1 MHTRNVVLAVVGL
14 LAGMGGTALAQP
26 VGTFRWQLQPFC
38 NVVTV
43 AITQNGAV
51 YRLEGTDDQCGGG
64 ADAASV
70 TGTAFPNADG
80 TIGFGLNIVTAPG
93 GRPLHVDA
101 DITLGAFSGTWRD
114 SAGSSGPF
122 VLTPGAGNGG
132 TARPLPSTTSS
143 LPAAILLRQDGGL
156 VAGGASNVGA
166 IPATGSGVRMMW
178 YPGKMAFR
186 AGEVTTAAW
195 DDGNIGLAST
205 AFGRN
210 ALASGLGSLA
220 VGLSTAASA
229 SGSVAM
235 GTTTTASGPNSLAI
249 GSSTLASGSS
259 SVTMGSTTSASGPNS
274 LALGSSTSASAS
286 ASVAMGSSTI
296 ASGPNGVAVGS
307 RTTASGSASVALG
320 STTTASGGDSVAM
333 GSFTTASGGRSLA
346 MGSSTIASGS
356 RALAGGIASQ
366 AIGETSLAFGD
377 NVRADGTGSVA
388 LGSFAAAIADGS
400 FVFSDRSQPGVLHGA
415 VTPNAFS
422 VRATGG
428 VTFQTGLATSVGVRL
443 ASNGTQWLSLSDART
458 KHQFRELDTD
468 DVLARI
474 AAMAV
479 TEWSYDAQDAGIRH
493 IGPTAQDF
501 HAAFGLGED
510 PLRIGT
516 LDADGVAL
524 AGVRALEA
532 RSRIQASRID
542 ALERA
547 LEKAMA
553 ALCAMSGDCR

>member
-1 MHTRNVVLAVVGL
+1 MHTRNVVLALIGL
-14 LAGMGGTALAQP
+14 LAGIEGAALAQP

-93 GRPLHVDA
+93 GRPVHVDA
-101 DITLGAFSGTWRD
+101 DISLGTFGGTWRD
-114 SAGSSGPF
+114 SVGGSGAF

-132 TARPLPSTTSS
+132 SARPLPSTGAS
-143 LPAAILLRQDGGL
+143 LPAAIVLRQDGGF
-156 VAGGASNVGA
+156 VAGGTEGVGA
-166 IPATGSGVRMMW
+166 IPASGVGVRSMW
-178 YPGKMAFR
+178 YPGKAAFR
-186 AGEVTTAAW
+186 AGRVTTAAW
-195 DDGNIGLAST
+195 EDANIGTGSA
-205 AFGRN
+205 AFGTN
-210 ALASGLGSLA
+210 TTASGLGSLA
-220 VGLSTAASA
+220 VGSSTLASS

-235 GTTTTASGPNSLAI
+235 GTTTVASGPNSLAI

-259 SVTMGSTTSASGPNS
+259 GVAMGSTTSASGPNS

-296 ASGPNGVAVGS
+296 ASGPNGVAAGS

-320 STTTASGGDSVAM
+320 SSTTASGGGSMAI
-333 GSFTTASGGRSLA
+333 GSFTTAGGGDSLA
-346 MGSSTIASGS
+346 VGSSTVASGS
-356 RALAGGIASQ
+356 RALAGGISSQ
-366 AIGETSLAFGD
+366 AIGATSLAFGD
-377 NVRADGTGSVA
+377 NVRADGTGSIA
-388 LGSFAAAIADGS
+388 LGSFAAAIGNGS
-400 FVFSDRSQPGVLHGA
+400 FAFSDRSQPGVLHGA
-415 VTPNAFS
+415 VNANEFS

-428 VTFQTGLATSVGVRL
+428 VIFQTGLAANVGVRL
-443 ASNGTQWLSLSDART
+443 APNGTQWLSLSDART
-458 KHQFRELDTD
+458 KHHFRELDTD

-474 AAMAV
+474 AAMPV
-479 TEWSYDAQDAGIRH
+479 TEWSYEAQGAGIRH

>member
-1 MHTRNVVLAVVGL
+1 MSANAPFMTARLWMVVALVMGATLASE
-14 LAGMGGTALAQP
+14 AQT
-26 VGTFRWQLQPFC
+26 VGTFRWQLRPFC

-93 GRPLHVDA
+93 GRPVHVDA
-101 DITLGAFSGTWRD
+101 DISLGTFSGSWRD
-114 SAGSSGPF
+114 SAGQAGTF
-122 VLTPGAGNGG
+122 ALTPGAASGG
-132 TARPLPSTTSS
+132 SPRPLPSAASS
-143 LPAAILLRQDGGL
+143 TNALRPDGGFVTTGVL
-156 VAGGASNVGA
+156 GQGQVPVS
-166 IPATGSGVRMMW
+166 GSGARMMW
-178 YPGKMAFR
+178 HPGKAAFR
-186 AGEVTTAAW
+186 AGEVVDAQW
-195 DDGNIGLAST
+195 DDANVGVRST
-205 AFGRN
+205 AFGQSTT
-210 ALASGLGSLA
+210 ASGQ
-220 VGLSTAASA
+220 VGTAMGFFTTASGGISTAIGSGTTA
-229 SGSVAM
+229 SGDFSTAM
-235 GTTTTASGPNSLAI
+235 GQGTTASGPSSTAAGISTRASGQASTAMGDRTTASGRASTAI
-249 GSSTLASGSS
+249 GELTTASG
-259 SVTMGSTTSASGPNS
+259 VRST
-274 LALGSSTSASAS
+274 
-286 ASVAMGSSTI
+286 AMGSSTI
-296 ASGPNGVAVGS
+296 ASGTN
-307 RTTASGSASVALG
+307 
-320 STTTASGGDSVAM
+320 
-333 GSFTTASGGRSLA
+333 
-346 MGSSTIASGS
+346 
-356 RALAGGIASQ
+356 ALAGGSAAQ
-366 AIGETSLAFGD
+366 AGGATALAFGD

-388 LGSFAAAIADGS
+388 LGSFAAAIANGS

-415 VTPNAFS
+415 VNANEFT

-428 VTFQTGLATSVGVRL
+428 VTFQTGLAANVGVRL

-474 AAMAV
+474 AAMPV
-479 TEWSYDAQDAGIRH
+479 TEWSYDAQGAGIRH

-532 RSRIQASRID
+532 RSRDMRSQHD
-542 ALERA
+542 ALLARVAKLERA
-547 LEKAMA
+547 LAD
-553 ALCAMSGDCR
+553 ALETVRALKGGR

>member
-1 MHTRNVVLAVVGL
+1 MHTRNVVLAVAGL
-14 LAGMGGTALAQP
+14 LAGIGGPALAQP

-51 YRLEGTDDQCGGG
+51 YRLEGTDDQCGNG

-80 TIGFGLNIVTAPG
+80 SIGLGLNIVTTPG
-93 GRPLHVDA
+93 GRPVHVEA
-101 DITLGAFSGTWRD
+101 EISLGTFSGTWRD
-114 SAGSSGPF
+114 SVGSSGTF
-122 VLTPGAGNGG
+122 ALTPGAGNGG
-132 TARPLPSTTSS
+132 TARPLPSTGGS
-143 LPAAILLRQDGGL
+143 LPAAIVLRQDGGF
-156 VAGGASNVGA
+156 VAGGAPNVGT
-166 IPATGSGVRMMW
+166 IPASGAGVRSMW
-178 YPGKMAFR
+178 YPGKAAFR
-186 AGEVTTAAW
+186 AGRVTTAAW
-195 DDGNIGLAST
+195 DDANIGTASA
-205 AFGRN
+205 AFGTN
-210 ALASGLGSLA
+210 TLASGPNSLA
-220 VGLSTAASA
+220 VGSSTLASA

-235 GTTTTASGPNSLAI
+235 GSTTTASGTNSLAI
-249 GSSTLASGSS
+249 GSSTLASASGSVAMGSS
-259 SVTMGSTTSASGPNS
+259 TTASVANAVAMGSSTTASASSAVALGSSTTASGSNS
-274 LALGSSTSASAS
+274 LALGSSTIAGASNSLA
-286 ASVAMGSSTI
+286 G
-296 ASGPNGVAVGS
+296 
-307 RTTASGSASVALG
+307 GSASQA
-320 STTTASGGDSVAM
+320 TGGV
-333 GSFTTASGGRSLA
+333 
-346 MGSSTIASGS
+346 
-356 RALAGGIASQ
+356 
-366 AIGETSLAFGD
+366 SLAFGD

-388 LGSFAAAIADGS
+388 LGSFAAAIASGS
-400 FVFSDRSQPGVLHGA
+400 FVFSDRSQLGVLHGA
-415 VTPNAFS
+415 VTPNEFS

-428 VTFQTGLATSVGVRL
+428 VVFQTGITANIGVRL

-458 KHQFRELDTD
+458 KYRFRELDTD
-468 DVLARI
+468 EVLARI
-474 AAMAV
+474 AAMPV
-479 TEWSYDAQDAGIRH
+479 TEWSYEAQNAGIRH

-532 RSRIQASRID
+532 RSRSQASRIE